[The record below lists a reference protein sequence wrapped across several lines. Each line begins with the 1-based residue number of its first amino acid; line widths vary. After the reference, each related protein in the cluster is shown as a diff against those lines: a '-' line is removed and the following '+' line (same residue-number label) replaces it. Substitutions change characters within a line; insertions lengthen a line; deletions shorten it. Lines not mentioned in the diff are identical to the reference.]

1 MVDNSDATLTRDEIA
16 RLRRMI
22 WNLSKLTTERG
33 HTRRRSTDGE
43 QDNEAGKITLY
54 CSFCGQEGEKPL
66 SMSSPLAMQKC
77 HEDRELES
85 SAFHVRLYAR
95 SHEAKTRRL

>member
-54 CSFCGQEGEKPL
+54 CSFCG
-66 SMSSPLAMQKC
+66 
-77 HEDRELES
+77 
-85 SAFHVRLYAR
+85 R
-95 SHEAKTRRL
+95 SQDEVNQLIAGPSVYICDACVLLCVDIQMYRS